1 MKGVSFPIP
10 VPKKKKCEKLNS
22 KEKDVFHFN
31 HLNKLLREQSLPS
44 TQILSAVFLF
54 QEKRL

>member
-10 VPKKKKCEKLNS
+10 VPKKKCEKLNS